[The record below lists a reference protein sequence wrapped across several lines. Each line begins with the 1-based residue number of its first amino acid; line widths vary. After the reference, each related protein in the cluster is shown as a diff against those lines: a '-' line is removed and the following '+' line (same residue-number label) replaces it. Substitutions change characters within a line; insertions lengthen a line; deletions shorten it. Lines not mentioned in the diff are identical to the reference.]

1 MNPTNTGFKPANYT
15 TPKKKPA
22 KKRPAKRKVVSAESF
37 AKRNPVLSKLLDLKY
52 RINAYRELNGN
63 TNETKEDKDLV
74 FDMINDVKYTDD
86 KTIPVTSMKLA
97 NGLWNKYENKSI

>member
-1 MNPTNTGFKPANYT
+1 MKPT
-15 TPKKKPA
+15 KKKPA
-22 KKRPAKRKVVSAESF
+22 RGKVVSAKTF
-37 AKRNPVLSKLLDLKY
+37 AERNPVLSKLLDLKS

-63 TNETKEDKDLV
+63 TNETKEDRDLV

-97 NGLWNKYENKSI
+97 NGLWKKYETKSI

>member
-1 MNPTNTGFKPANYT
+1 MNNNWTKLKRSAMKPA
-15 TPKKKPA
+15 KKKPA
-22 KKRPAKRKVVSAESF
+22 KRRPSF
-37 AKRNPVLSKLLDLKY
+37 EENNPVLSKLLDLKY

-86 KTIPVTSMKLA
+86 NTIPVTSMKLA
-97 NGLWNKYENKSI
+97 NGLWKKYEG

>member
-1 MNPTNTGFKPANYT
+1 MSTKYKATKRMATKRPA
-15 TPKKKPA
+15 KKKPA
-22 KKRPAKRKVVSAESF
+22 KRRVVSAASF
-37 AKRNPVLSKLLDLKY
+37 EERNPVLSKLLDLKY

-86 KTIPVTSMKLA
+86 NTIPVTSMKLA
-97 NGLWNKYENKSI
+97 NDLWRKYEG

>member
-22 KKRPAKRKVVSAESF
+22 KRKPSF
-37 AKRNPVLSKLLDLKY
+37 EERNPILSKLLDLKY

-86 KTIPVTSMKLA
+86 NTIPVTSMKLA
-97 NGLWNKYENKSI
+97 NGLWKKYETN